1 MSDIK
6 AICPSCNNLEKLET
20 CFECALKVCNECFEK
35 HFFQWKTTA
44 NKDCLANESNLKY
57 YHNEISKF

>member
-6 AICPSCNNLEKLET
+6 AVCPSCNNLEKLET
-20 CFECALKVCNECFEK
+20 CFECKFKVCNECFKK
-35 HFFQWKTTA
+35 HFFQWKSKA

-57 YHNEISKF
+57 YYSEIGKL